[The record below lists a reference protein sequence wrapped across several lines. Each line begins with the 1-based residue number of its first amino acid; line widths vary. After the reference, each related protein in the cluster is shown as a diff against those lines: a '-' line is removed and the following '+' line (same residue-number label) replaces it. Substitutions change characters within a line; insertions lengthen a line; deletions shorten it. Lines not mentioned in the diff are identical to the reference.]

1 MDAALFLHSAVKSQF
16 ARAGESL
23 ATDVAW
29 ELLRAVEGPDMLADG
44 AVLSEGLK
52 RKGFTTIKEV
62 NQMVNSP

>member
-44 AVLSEGLK
+44 AVLIEGLK
-52 RKGFTTIKEV
+52 RKGFT
-62 NQMVNSP
+62 